1 MSSWDFAWSNLMI
14 KRGTCGSWTSE
25 TLRVKQLCRMKR
37 LVLAVVSV
45 QLQPVLSS
53 DCHACAE
60 HANTRPCSA
69 AAQRCESHEQTSGG
83 GFHTHTHTHARG
95 EILHYNTHNH
105 SHWEQTLPHTHTHS
119 RTHKHTQVVSSQL
132 YSFLEKNYICEDF
145 QSCFRPYHSTETA
158 LIRVTNDLLL
168 SSDRGCISLLVL
180 LDLSATFNT
189 QNQSQRSFE

>member
-1 MSSWDFAWSNLMI
+1 MLSWAHVDFAWSNLMM

-83 GFHTHTHTHARG
+83 GFHTHTHTH
-95 EILHYNTHNH
+95 THMREEKY
-105 SHWEQTLPHTHTHS
+105 STTTLTITVTESKHCHTYTHTHTHS
-119 RTHKHTQVVSSQL
+119 LTHTQRHSGSIL
-132 YSFLEKNYICEDF
+132 TIIFLLREKWYLWGF
-145 QSCFRPYHSTETA
+145 PVMF
-158 LIRVTNDLLL
+158 
-168 SSDRGCISLLVL
+168 
-180 LDLSATFNT
+180 
-189 QNQSQRSFE
+189 